1 MTKSPKFS
9 GAYSSFSCIV
19 DIIYIGLLWLV
30 CCLPIITVG
39 PACTAMYY
47 TMVKCVRR
55 GRGHVTGEF
64 FAAFRRNFLPSLKV
78 WLIFLLLISLWLSN
92 LIINGQT
99 DPEGASLMSKI
110 SSLLIIPLCF
120 PMSWA
125 FAYISRFDNSL
136 GDTLK
141 FSLFLSIKN
150 FVRTVIILLTGA
162 AFVLIAWMFPA
173 LLPLLPGF
181 ACLLISLHTEPVF
194 KAITA
199 EFENDGNEDKWY
211 NE

>member
-9 GAYSSFSCIV
+9 GAYNGFGSIV

-99 DPEGASLMSKI
+99 DPEGASLMSKV

-150 FVRTVIILLTGA
+150 FVRTAIILLTGA

-181 ACLLISLHTEPVF
+181 ACLVISLHTEPVF
-194 KAITA
+194 KVITA

>member
-78 WLIFLLLISLWLSN
+78 WLIFLLLICLWLSN

-99 DPEGASLMSKI
+99 DPEGAKI
-110 SSLLIIPLCF
+110 MGSVSNLLIIPPCF

-150 FVRTVIILLTGA
+150 FMRTVIILLTGV
-162 AFVLIAWMFPA
+162 AFALIVWMFPA

-181 ACLLISLHTEPVF
+181 ACLVISLHTEPVF
-194 KAITA
+194 KDITA